1 METEI
6 LLPIQKLCRYL
17 EQQHPALFDVY
28 TDTGRDFLRFAYK
41 CMAEEKEAL
50 RTAYIEGIL
59 NSKLDIKTAEEYMNE
74 KYKI

>member
-1 METEI
+1 MENEN

-28 TDTGRDFLRFAYK
+28 TDTGRDFLRFAAK
-41 CMAEEKEAL
+41 CMGEEKEAL

-74 KYKI
+74 KYHL

>member
-1 METEI
+1 MENEN

-17 EQQHPALFDVY
+17 EEHQPRLFDVY
-28 TDTGRDFLRFAYK
+28 TDTGRDFLRFAAK
-41 CMAEEKEAL
+41 CMTDEKEAL

-74 KYKI
+74 KYHL